1 MKIESVISA
10 TFLWCFSITA
20 GRAATVVHDPIHT
33 VLNVAQQVY
42 GQVRQEAQHAE
53 DVTKYTTMIQKQL
66 QQINQLT
73 SIINQNVEQLRR
85 FGSPDTYINMLGLDD
100 LFAEVNKAR
109 AGVGKTVADFTEAAN
124 GIAALKYTGGGLY
137 QDLSELPD
145 KFGRNVRYQTESF
158 KKFGVIQD
166 MYEEYNN
173 QLSAVNQ
180 SFARLE
186 DQVHNTAHQV
196 DTAASLVETEKLNTK
211 LQAVQG
217 ALDTNVQRA
226 TLAALKVLV
235 QAEAN
240 RNDQAR
246 AQEVLRQRRVQE
258 MTMENQELRELGGN
272 LLGPPGGS

>member
-1 MKIESVISA
+1 MKIGSLIST
-10 TFLWCFSITA
+10 TFLLCFSNTT

-33 VLNVAQQVY
+33 ALNVAQQVY

-53 DVTKYTTMIQKQL
+53 DVTKYTTMIQRQL
-66 QQINQLT
+66 QQIEQLT

-100 LFAEVNKAR
+100 LYEEVNKAR

-145 KFGRNVRYQTESF
+145 KFGQNVRYQTESF

-186 DQVHNTAHQV
+186 DQVHNTTHQV
-196 DTAASLVETEKLNTK
+196 DTAASLVETEKLKAK

-217 ALDTNVQRA
+217 ALDTNVQRT

-258 MTMENQELRELGGN
+258 MSMENQELRELGGQ

>member
-1 MKIESVISA
+1 MKIGSVISA
-10 TFLWCFSITA
+10 TFLLWFSNAT
-20 GRAATVVHDPIHT
+20 GGAATVVHDPIHT

-53 DVTKYTTMIQKQL
+53 DVTKYTTMIQRQL

-137 QDLSELPD
+137 QDLSEIPD
-145 KFGRNVRYQTESF
+145 KFGQNVRYQTERF
-158 KKFGVIQD
+158 KKFGVVQD
-166 MYEEYNN
+166 MYDEYNN

-180 SFARLE
+180 SVARLE
-186 DQVHNTAHQV
+186 DQVHDTAHQV
-196 DTAASLVETEKLNTK
+196 DTAASLVETEKLKAK

-217 ALDTNVQRA
+217 ALDTNMQRA

-258 MTMENQELRELGGN
+258 MSMENQELRELGGK
-272 LLGPPGGS
+272 LLAPPGGS